1 MAYWLTEYFAPVVT
15 RRSVRQYRRL
25 PAPVRAMVTANPI
38 LIPELRVM
46 LAEGDTA
53 GLREVG
59 AELHPATVAEFSEGL
74 DDGEIWR
81 LLEALAVERQAEVF
95 PYYPMPRQVELVKAA
110 DRQHLGPLLEWMA
123 ADNRDDLLRE
133 LDPEFVE
140 EILPLVAKAERHDI
154 RMLLSCPEDSAGALM
169 TTEYASLP
177 ADITAGEAVTRLRS
191 QAPNSE
197 SIYYIYVLDPE
208 RKLVGFVS
216 LRDLI
221 LAKPTALV
229 ADLMQRDVIAVRV
242 DEPSEKVVDLL
253 ARFDFIA
260 IPVVDDHNR
269 LVGIVTHDDVLDA
282 VRQDA
287 TDDAQRIAAIA
298 PLGESYLEAAIVS
311 MTWKRGVWLTIL
323 FATAAVTAM
332 VMARSPLTHAWLI
345 AFIPLVIA
353 SGGNSG
359 NQSATLVIT
368 ALSSGDCKLSD
379 WPRILKR
386 EFALGLLLGTLLA
399 VPGYLLALVYAPSP
413 TAALVIPLTIMG
425 VVMMGTLVGSILPL
439 LFRSIGLDPALM
451 SNPFVSAIVDV
462 VGIVLYT
469 VISLALLG

>member
-1 MAYWLTEYFAPVVT
+1 
-15 RRSVRQYRRL
+15 
-25 PAPVRAMVTANPI
+25 MVTANPI

-74 DDGEIWR
+74 DDGEVWQ
-81 LLEALAVERQAEVF
+81 LFDALPVERQAEVF
-95 PYYPMPRQVELVKAA
+95 PYYPMARQVELVKAA

-133 LDPEFVE
+133 LDPELVE

-197 SIYYIYVLDPE
+197 SIYYIYVLDAE

-229 ADLMQRDVIAVRV
+229 SDLMQRDPISVRV
-242 DEPSEKVVDLL
+242 EEPRERVVEKL

-260 IPVVDDHNR
+260 IPVVDDRNR

-332 VMARSPLTHAWLI
+332 VMARSPITHAWLV

-379 WPRILKR
+379 WPRILRR

-399 VPGYLLALVYAPSP
+399 VPGYLLALVYAPGP
-413 TAALVIPLTIMG
+413 TEALVIPLTIMG
-425 VVMMGTLVGSILPL
+425 VVMMGTLVGSVLPL

-469 VISLALLG
+469 AISLALLG

>member
-1 MAYWLTEYFAPVVT
+1 
-15 RRSVRQYRRL
+15 
-25 PAPVRAMVTANPI
+25 MVTANPI

-46 LAEGDTA
+46 LAEGDAA

-74 DDGEIWR
+74 DDAEIWQ
-81 LLEALAVERQAEVF
+81 LLDALPVERQAEVF
-95 PYYPMPRQVELVKAA
+95 PYYPMPRQVDLVKAA

-133 LDPEFVE
+133 LDPELVE

-177 ADITAGEAVTRLRS
+177 ADITAGEAVTRLRT

-197 SIYYIYVLDPE
+197 SIYYIYVLDAE

-229 ADLMQRDVIAVRV
+229 SELMQRDPISVRV
-242 DEPSEKVVDLL
+242 EEPREQVVQKL

-260 IPVVDDHNR
+260 IPVVDEHNR

-287 TDDAQRIAAIA
+287 TDDAQRIAAIS
-298 PLGESYLEAAIVS
+298 PPGES
-311 MTWKRGVWLTIL
+311 
-323 FATAAVTAM
+323 
-332 VMARSPLTHAWLI
+332 
-345 AFIPLVIA
+345 
-353 SGGNSG
+353 
-359 NQSATLVIT
+359 
-368 ALSSGDCKLSD
+368 
-379 WPRILKR
+379 
-386 EFALGLLLGTLLA
+386 
-399 VPGYLLALVYAPSP
+399 
-413 TAALVIPLTIMG
+413 
-425 VVMMGTLVGSILPL
+425 
-439 LFRSIGLDPALM
+439 
-451 SNPFVSAIVDV
+451 
-462 VGIVLYT
+462 
-469 VISLALLG
+469 

>member
-1 MAYWLTEYFAPVVT
+1 MP
-15 RRSVRQYRRL
+15 
-25 PAPVRAMVTANPI
+25 TANPI

-46 LAEGDTA
+46 FAEGDTT
-53 GLREVG
+53 GLREV
-59 AELHPATVAEFSEGL
+59 AEELHPATVAEFTEGL
-74 DDGEIWR
+74 EDREIWQ
-81 LLEALAVERQAEVF
+81 LLDAVPVERQAEIF
-95 PYYPMPRQVELVKAA
+95 PYYAMGRQKGLLEAA
-110 DRQHLGPLLEWMA
+110 DRAHIGPLLEWMA

-133 LDPEFVE
+133 CDPEFVE
-140 EILPLVAKAERHDI
+140 HILPLVAKAERHDI
-154 RMLLSCPEDSAGALM
+154 RMLLSCPEGSAGSLM

-177 ADITAGEAVTRLRS
+177 ADITAGEAITRLRS
-191 QAPNSE
+191 QAPDSE
-197 SIYYIYVLDPE
+197 SIYSVYVLDPE
-208 RKLVGFVS
+208 RRLVGSVS

-229 ADLMQRDVIAVRV
+229 SDLMQRDVISVRV
-242 DEPSEKVVDLL
+242 DDPSEEAVDKL
-253 ARFDFIA
+253 ARFDFLA
-260 IPVVDDHNR
+260 VPVVDDQAR

-282 VRQDA
+282 VRQEA
-287 TDDAQRIAAIA
+287 TDEAQRSAAIA

-311 MTWKRGVWLTIL
+311 LTWKRGVWLAIL

-332 VMARSPLTHAWLI
+332 VLSTSPIKHAWLV

-379 WPRILKR
+379 WKRIVCR
-386 EFALGLLLGTLLA
+386 EFAMGLLLGSLLA
-399 VPGYLLALVYAPSP
+399 VPGYLLALVYAPTP
-413 TAALVIPLTIMG
+413 LQAVVIPLTILA
-425 VVMMGTLVGSILPL
+425 VVMLGALVGCVLPL
-439 LFRSIGLDPALM
+439 VFRSLGLDPALM
-451 SNPFVSAIVDV
+451 SNPFVSAIVDI

>member
-1 MAYWLTEYFAPVVT
+1 MPQSIGRGRT
-15 RRSVRQYRRL
+15 
-25 PAPVRAMVTANPI
+25 PAARHGPPMPSGNPI
-38 LIPELRVM
+38 LIPELRSM
-46 LAEGDTA
+46 LAEGDVA
-53 GLREVG
+53 GLREV
-59 AELHPATVAEFSEGL
+59 AEELHPATVAEFTEGL
-74 DDGEIWR
+74 DEREIWQ
-81 LLEALAVERQAEVF
+81 LFDAVPVERQAEIF
-95 PYYPMPRQVELVKAA
+95 PYYPMSRQVELVKAG
-110 DRQHLGPLLEWMA
+110 DRAHLGGLLEWMA

-133 LDPEFVE
+133 LDPDLVE
-140 EILPLVAKAERHDI
+140 QILPLVAKAERHDI
-154 RMLLSCPEDSAGALM
+154 RMLLSCPEGSAGSLM

-177 ADITAGEAVTRLRS
+177 ADISAGEAIARLRS
-191 QAPNSE
+191 QAPDSE

-221 LAKPTALV
+221 LARPTALV
-229 ADLMQRDVIAVRV
+229 SELMQRDVISVRM
-242 DEPSEKVVDLL
+242 DEPSEQVVEKL

-260 IPVVDDHNR
+260 IPVVDDRNR

-323 FATAAVTAM
+323 FATAAVTAL
-332 VMARSPLTHAWLI
+332 VLAKSPLQHAWLV

-368 ALSSGDCKLSD
+368 ALSSGDVRLSD
-379 WPRILKR
+379 WRVILRR
-386 EFALGLLLGTLLA
+386 EFTLGLLLGILLA
-399 VPGYLLALVYAPSP
+399 VPGYLLALVYAPNP
-413 TAALVIPLTIMG
+413 TAALVIPITILA
-425 VVMMGTLVGSILPL
+425 VVMLGTLVGSGLPL
-439 LFRSIGLDPALM
+439 VFRSIGLDPALM
-451 SNPFVSAIVDV
+451 SNPFVSAVVDI
-462 VGIVLYT
+462 VGIVIYSG
-469 VISLALLG
+469 ISLVLLG

>member
-1 MAYWLTEYFAPVVT
+1 
-15 RRSVRQYRRL
+15 
-25 PAPVRAMVTANPI
+25 MVTANPL

-46 LAEGDTA
+46 LAEGDA
-53 GLREVG
+53 IGLREVG
-59 AELHPATVAEFSEGL
+59 EELHPATVAEFSEGL
-74 DDGEIWR
+74 DDREIWQ
-81 LLEALAVERQAEVF
+81 LLDTVPVGRQAEIF

-133 LDPEFVE
+133 LAPELVE

-177 ADITAGEAVTRLRS
+177 ADITAGEAVTRLRT

-197 SIYYIYVLDPE
+197 SIYYIYVLDAE

-229 ADLMQRDVIAVRV
+229 SELMQRDPISVGVEEPRERV
-242 DEPSEKVVDLL
+242 VEKL

-260 IPVVDDHNR
+260 IPVVDEHNR

-298 PLGESYLEAAIVS
+298 PLGESYLEAALVS

-323 FATAAVTAM
+323 FATAAITAM
-332 VMARSPLTHAWLI
+332 VMARSPITHAWLI

-359 NQSATLVIT
+359 NQSATLIIT
-368 ALSSGDCKLSD
+368 ALSNGDCKLSD

-386 EFALGLLLGTLLA
+386 ECVLGLLLGALLA
-399 VPGYLLALVYAPSP
+399 MPGYLLALVYAPGP
-413 TAALVIPLTIMG
+413 VEALVIPLTIMG
-425 VVMMGTLVGSILPL
+425 VVMMGTLVGSLLPL

-451 SNPFVSAIVDV
+451 SNPFVSAIVDA

-469 VISLALLG
+469 AISLALLG

>member
-1 MAYWLTEYFAPVVT
+1 MP
-15 RRSVRQYRRL
+15 
-25 PAPVRAMVTANPI
+25 TANPI

-53 GLREVG
+53 GLREV
-59 AELHPATVAEFSEGL
+59 AEELHPATVAEFSEGL
-74 DDGEIWR
+74 DDAEIWR
-81 LLEALAVERQAEVF
+81 LLDAVPVERQSEIF
-95 PYYPMPRQVELVKAA
+95 PYYPMPRQVELFKAA
-110 DRQHLGPLLEWMA
+110 DRPHLGPLLESMA
-123 ADNRDDLLRE
+123 SDNRDDLLRE
-133 LDPEFVE
+133 LDPGFVE

-154 RMLLSCPEDSAGALM
+154 RMLLSCPEGSAGSMM

-177 ADITAGEAVTRLRS
+177 AEITAGEAISRLRS

-208 RKLVGFVS
+208 RRLLGFVS

-221 LAKPTALV
+221 LARPTALV
-229 ADLMQRDVIAVRV
+229 SELMQKDVIGVRV
-242 DEPSEKVVDLL
+242 EEPREHVVEKL

-260 IPVVDDHNR
+260 IPVIDDRGR
-269 LVGIVTHDDVLDA
+269 LVGIITHDDVLDA

-298 PLGESYLEAAIVS
+298 PLGEGYLEAALIS
-311 MTWKRGVWLTIL
+311 MTWKRGIWLAIL
-323 FATAAVTAM
+323 FATAAM
-332 VMARSPLTHAWLI
+332 VLARWKSPHAWLV

-368 ALSSGDCKLSD
+368 ALSTGDCRLSD
-379 WPRILKR
+379 WKRILRR
-386 EFALGLLLGTLLA
+386 EFVVGLLLGMLLS
-399 VPGYLLALVYAPSP
+399 VPGYLLGLAYAPSP
-413 TAALVIPLTIMG
+413 LHALVIPATILS
-425 VVMMGTLVGSILPL
+425 VVMVGSLVGSVLPL
-439 LFRSIGLDPALM
+439 VFRSIGLDPALM

-462 VGIVLYT
+462 VGILLYMGMA
-469 VISLALLG
+469 LAILGD

>member
-1 MAYWLTEYFAPVVT
+1 
-15 RRSVRQYRRL
+15 
-25 PAPVRAMVTANPI
+25 
-38 LIPELRVM
+38 
-46 LAEGDTA
+46 
-53 GLREVG
+53 
-59 AELHPATVAEFSEGL
+59 
-74 DDGEIWR
+74 
-81 LLEALAVERQAEVF
+81 
-95 PYYPMPRQVELVKAA
+95 
-110 DRQHLGPLLEWMA
+110 
-123 ADNRDDLLRE
+123 
-133 LDPEFVE
+133 
-140 EILPLVAKAERHDI
+140 VAKAERHDI
-154 RMLLSCPEDSAGALM
+154 RMLLSCPEESAGALM

-177 ADITAGEAVTRLRS
+177 ADITAGEAVTRLRT
-191 QAPNSE
+191 QAPDSE
-197 SIYYIYVLDPE
+197 SIYYIYVLDAE
-208 RKLVGFVS
+208 RHLVGFVS

-229 ADLMQRDVIAVRV
+229 SDLMQRDPISVRV
-242 DEPSEKVVDLL
+242 EEPREQVVEKL

-260 IPVVDDHNR
+260 IPVVDDKNR

-287 TDDAQRIAAIA
+287 TDDAQRIAAIT
-298 PLGESYLEAAIVS
+298 PLGESYLEAALVT

-332 VMARSPLTHAWLI
+332 VMARAPLTHAWLI

-379 WPRILKR
+379 WRRILKR
-386 EFALGLLLGTLLA
+386 EFVLGLLLGTLLA
-399 VPGYLLALVYAPSP
+399 VPGYLLALVYAPTP
-413 TAALVIPLTIMG
+413 LQALVIPLTVLG
-425 VVMMGTLVGSILPL
+425 VVMLGTLVGSVLPL

-451 SNPFVSAIVDV
+451 SNPFVSAIVDI

-469 VISLALLG
+469 TIALLVLD

>member
-1 MAYWLTEYFAPVVT
+1 M
-15 RRSVRQYRRL
+15 
-25 PAPVRAMVTANPI
+25 PAANPI

-53 GLREVG
+53 GLREV
-59 AELHPATVAEFSEGL
+59 AEELHPATVAEFSEGL
-74 DDGEIWR
+74 DDRELWQM
-81 LLEALAVERQAEVF
+81 LDAMAVERQAEVF
-95 PYYPMPRQVELVKAA
+95 PYYPMARQVELVKAG
-110 DRQHLGPLLEWMA
+110 DRPHLGALLEWMA

-154 RMLLSCPEDSAGALM
+154 RMLLSCPEGSAGSLM

-177 ADITAGEAVTRLRS
+177 ADITAGEAITRLRS
-191 QAPNSE
+191 QAPDSE
-197 SIYYIYVLDPE
+197 SIYYIYVLDAE

-221 LAKPTALV
+221 LARPTALV
-229 ADLMQRDVIAVRV
+229 AELMQRDVIAVRV
-242 DEPSEKVVDLL
+242 DEPSEKVVDAL

-260 IPVVDDHNR
+260 IPVVDDRNR

-298 PLGESYLEAAIVS
+298 PLGESYLEAAIIS
-311 MTWKRGVWLTIL
+311 MTWKRGVWLAIL
-323 FATAAVTAM
+323 FATAAITAM
-332 VMARSPLTHAWLI
+332 VLAKSPITHAWLI

-379 WPRILKR
+379 WPRILRR
-386 EFALGLLLGTLLA
+386 EFALGLLLGGLLA

-413 TAALVIPLTIMG
+413 VHALVIPLTILC
-425 VVMMGTLVGSILPL
+425 VVMLGTLVGSGLPL

-451 SNPFVSAIVDV
+451 SNPFVSAVVDI

-469 VISLALLG
+469 GISVLLLG

>member
-1 MAYWLTEYFAPVVT
+1 M
-15 RRSVRQYRRL
+15 
-25 PAPVRAMVTANPI
+25 PAANPI

-53 GLREVG
+53 GLREV
-59 AELHPATVAEFSEGL
+59 AEELHPATVAEFSEGL
-74 DDGEIWR
+74 DDRELWQM
-81 LLEALAVERQAEVF
+81 LDAMAVERQAEVF
-95 PYYPMPRQVELVKAA
+95 PYYPMARQVELVKAG
-110 DRQHLGPLLEWMA
+110 DRPHLGALLEWMA

-140 EILPLVAKAERHDI
+140 DILPLVAKAERHDI
-154 RMLLSCPEDSAGALM
+154 RMLLSCPEGSAGSLM

-177 ADITAGEAVTRLRS
+177 ADITAGEAITRLRS
-191 QAPNSE
+191 QAPDSE

-221 LAKPTALV
+221 LARPTALV

-242 DEPSEKVVDLL
+242 DEPSEKVVDAL

-260 IPVVDDHNR
+260 IPVVDDQRR

-298 PLGESYLEAAIVS
+298 PLGESYLEAAIIS
-311 MTWKRGVWLTIL
+311 MTWKRGVWLAIL
-323 FATAAVTAM
+323 FATAALTAM
-332 VMARSPLTHAWLI
+332 VLAKSPITHAWLI

-368 ALSSGDCKLSD
+368 ALSTGDCTLSD
-379 WPRILKR
+379 WPRILRR
-386 EFALGLLLGTLLA
+386 EFALGLLLGGLLA

-413 TAALVIPLTIMG
+413 MHALVIPITILC
-425 VVMMGTLVGSILPL
+425 VVMLGTLVGSGLPL

-451 SNPFVSAIVDV
+451 SNPFVSAVVDI

-469 VISLALLG
+469 GISVLLLG

>member
-1 MAYWLTEYFAPVVT
+1 
-15 RRSVRQYRRL
+15 
-25 PAPVRAMVTANPI
+25 MVTANPI
-38 LIPELRVM
+38 LIPELRLF
-46 LAEGDTA
+46 LAEGDTV
-53 GLREVG
+53 GLREV
-59 AELHPATVAEFSEGL
+59 AEELHPATVAEFSEGL
-74 DDGEIWR
+74 DDREIWQ
-81 LLEALAVERQAEVF
+81 LLDTVPVERQAEIF
-95 PYYPMPRQVELVKAA
+95 PYYSMFRQVQLVQSAN
-110 DRQHLGPLLEWMA
+110 RVHLGQLLEWMA

-133 LDPEFVE
+133 LEPDLVE

-154 RMLLSCPEDSAGALM
+154 RMLLSCPENSAGALM

-177 ADITAGEAVTRLRS
+177 ADITAGEAVTRLRT

-197 SIYYIYVLDPE
+197 SIYYIYVLDSE

-221 LAKPTALV
+221 LAKPTAMV
-229 ADLMQRDVIAVRV
+229 SELMQRDVITVRV
-242 DEPSEKVVDLL
+242 EEPREQVVQKL
-253 ARFDFIA
+253 ARFDFLA
-260 IPVVDDHNR
+260 IPVVDDRNR

-298 PLGESYLEAAIVS
+298 PLGESYLEAAILS

-332 VMARSPLTHAWLI
+332 VLARSPIEHVWLV

-368 ALSSGDCKLSD
+368 ALSTGDCQLAD

-386 EFALGLLLGTLLA
+386 ECVLGVLLGALLA
-399 VPGYLLALVYAPSP
+399 VPGYLLALIYAPSP
-413 TAALVIPLTIMG
+413 AAATVIPLTIVG
-425 VVMMGTLVGSILPL
+425 VVMLGTLVGSVLPL

-451 SNPFVSAIVDV
+451 SNPFVSAIVDI
-462 VGIVLYT
+462 VGIVLYMLIA
-469 VISLALLG
+469 VVVLD